1 MADGGIGALRVAVLG
16 CGRMGRAHVEAIRS
30 IEGKL
35 DLVVCDP
42 SPVAREWAAAANLQ
56 AFSDLEGAL
65 SAGELDAVVIAA
77 TTSSHAELASTALD
91 RGIAVLCEKPG
102 GTSPSALRELGRSA
116 DVQGKVLRLAYWH
129 RFVPALRRVRDA
141 VGDGAFGEVLGF
153 LSAQWDGEPPSAD
166 FLAGSGGELVDM
178 GVHEIDFARWAL
190 GEELHARGAA
200 WRSDPAG
207 HNAAVGVLQSDGGTV
222 VTVSTGR
229 VLEGGCDGCWLELLG
244 TKASTFD
251 RWLWG
256 DEGESV
262 TRRAVRD
269 QDRAFLELAAGHP
282 SADLAGAE
290 DGAAV
295 LALANGLT
303 DVATASSPLTVAPPG
318 PPPV

>member
-1 MADGGIGALRVAVLG
+1 MAEGGIGALRVAVLG
-16 CGRMGRAHVEAIRS
+16 CGRMGRAHVDAIRS
-30 IEGKL
+30 IGGKL

-42 SPVAREWAAAANLQ
+42 SPVAREWAAATNLR

-77 TTSSHAELASTALD
+77 TTSSHAELVAAALD

-116 DVQGKVLRLAYWH
+116 DAQGRVLRLAYWH

-141 VGDGAFGEVLGF
+141 AGDGAFGDVLG
-153 LSAQWDGEPPSAD
+153 LSSAQWDGEPPTAA

-190 GEELHARGAA
+190 GEELRARGAA
-200 WRSDPAG
+200 WRSDPSG

-222 VTVSTGR
+222 VTVSAGR
-229 VLEGGCDGCWLELLG
+229 VLEGGRDGCWLEVLG
-244 TKASTFD
+244 TRASTFD

-282 SADLAGAE
+282 SSDLASAE

-295 LALANGLT
+295 LALANALT
-303 DVATASSPLTVAPPG
+303 DAATDTAALPVADPG
-318 PPPV
+318 SLPV

>member
-1 MADGGIGALRVAVLG
+1 MADGGVGALRVAVLG
-16 CGRMGRAHVEAIRS
+16 CGRMGRAHVDAIRS
-30 IEGKL
+30 INERV

-42 SPVAREWAAAANLQ
+42 SPVAREWAAATNVR
-56 AFSDLEGAL
+56 AFPDLEGAL
-65 SAGELDAVVIAA
+65 AAGELDAVVIAA
-77 TTSSHAELASTALD
+77 TTAAHAELVAAALD

-116 DVQGKVLRLAYWH
+116 DGQGKVLRLAYWH

-141 VGDGAFGEVLGF
+141 VGDGAFGDVLG
-153 LSAQWDGEPPSAD
+153 LSSAQWDGEPPTAA

-178 GVHEIDFARWAL
+178 GVHEIDFARWSL

-207 HNAAVGVLQSDGGTV
+207 QNAAVGVLQSDGGTV

-229 VLEGGCDGCWLELLG
+229 VLQGGRDGCWLELLG
-244 TKASTFD
+244 TKASQFD

-256 DEGESV
+256 DDGESV

-269 QDRAFLELAAGHP
+269 QDRAFLELTAGHP
-282 SADLAGAE
+282 SSDLATAE
-290 DGAAV
+290 DGASA
-295 LALANGLT
+295 LALANALT
-303 DVATASSPLTVAPPG
+303 EAATAWTSATVGAPT
-318 PPPV
+318 PPPA